1 MTTKNASHQHR
12 IGNSGADSYKLNIS
26 NSIGHLC
33 KCWADVFQMP
43 HHRQYV
49 NRYSQP
55 IQQKISSKIE
65 RDLFVNILK

>member
-49 NRYSQP
+49 NRYAQA
-55 IQQKISSKIE
+55 
-65 RDLFVNILK
+65 